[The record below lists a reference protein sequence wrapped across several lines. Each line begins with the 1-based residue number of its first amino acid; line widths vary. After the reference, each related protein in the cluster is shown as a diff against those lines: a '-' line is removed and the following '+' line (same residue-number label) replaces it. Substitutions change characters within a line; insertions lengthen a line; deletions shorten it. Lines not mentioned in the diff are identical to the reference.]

1 VRAHHFPAILLRV
14 GSIYGDGRDF
24 IDSVLS
30 GTATMI
36 GDGRNFL
43 AHIHIDDLIFIL
55 ERIAVQGQPG
65 GIYQV
70 ADDEPTRARDF
81 YGEVHER
88 LGMLPPR
95 AFSKANALLSGIDPS
110 VVGMASA
117 STRLSN
123 QRIKQELGMQLRYPS
138 FRDWLDERLDESQLA
153 EHALV
158 AGH

>member
-1 VRAHHFPAILLRV
+1 
-14 GSIYGDGRDF
+14 
-24 IDSVLS
+24 
-30 GTATMI
+30 
-36 GDGRNFL
+36 
-43 AHIHIDDLIFIL
+43 
-55 ERIAVQGQPG
+55 
-65 GIYQV
+65 
-70 ADDEPTRARDF
+70 
-81 YGEVHER
+81 VHER

-158 AGH
+158 ASH